1 MHELRRDLNRD
12 WRKWTRTERFS
23 LVIILAATV
32 TVIVPAAVEFSHQ
45 RATMTAAHHRIMT
58 LAQH

>member
-1 MHELRRDLNRD
+1 MRLLHNDLRRD

-23 LVIILAATV
+23 AVIIITAMI

-45 RATMTAAHHRIMT
+45 NAATGHHGATALTR
-58 LAQH
+58 